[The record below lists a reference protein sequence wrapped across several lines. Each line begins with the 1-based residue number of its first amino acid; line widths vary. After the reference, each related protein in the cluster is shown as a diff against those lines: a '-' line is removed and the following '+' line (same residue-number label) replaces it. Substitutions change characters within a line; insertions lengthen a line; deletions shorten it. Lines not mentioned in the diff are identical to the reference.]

1 VMTMMRAL
9 LLLTLLTTAVPGSTK
24 DKETRD
30 TEAGGGIKNEVLR
43 IEELRNLAL
52 QQGDV
57 AALDRLYTDDLVY
70 TNALGR
76 VLTKAQHLTDIRTR
90 KLKLTSLKHS
100 DVQVRVH
107 GTTGIVTG
115 VSTSLVEY
123 QGTASSSPRRYVNVY
138 VKDNG
143 LWRCAVHFET
153 PAAKQ

>member
-1 VMTMMRAL
+1 MMRAL
-9 LLLTLLTTAVPGSTK
+9 LLLTLLTTAGAGSAQ
-24 DKETRD
+24 DKETTGGD
-30 TEAGGGIKNEVLR
+30 TKAGGGVKNEVLR

-52 QQGDV
+52 QRGDV

-70 TNALGR
+70 TNATGR

-90 KLKLTSLKHS
+90 KLRLTSLKHS
-100 DVQVRVH
+100 DVEVRVH

-123 QGTASSSPRRYVNVY
+123 QGTVSSSPRRYVNVY

>member
-1 VMTMMRAL
+1 MMRAI
-9 LLLTLLTTAVPGSTK
+9 LLLTLLTAAVPGSTK
-24 DKETRD
+24 DKEATDGD
-30 TEAGGGIKNEVLR
+30 TKAGGGIKNEVLR

-52 QQGDV
+52 QKGDV

-70 TNALGR
+70 TNATGR
-76 VLTKAQHLTDIRTR
+76 VLTKAEHLTDIKTR
-90 KLKLTSLKHS
+90 KLRLASLKHN
-100 DVQVRVH
+100 DVEVHVH

-123 QGTASSSPRRYVNVY
+123 QGTVSSSPRRYVNVY

>member
-1 VMTMMRAL
+1 MMRAL
-9 LLLTLLTTAVPGSTK
+9 LLLTLLTTAAAGSAQ
-24 DKETRD
+24 DKETTGGD
-30 TEAGGGIKNEVLR
+30 TKAGGGIKNEVLR

-52 QQGDV
+52 QRGDV

-70 TNALGR
+70 TNATGR

-90 KLKLTSLKHS
+90 KLRLTSLKHS
-100 DVQVRVH
+100 DVEVRVH

-123 QGTASSSPRRYVNVY
+123 QGTVSSSPRRYVNVY